1 MLRHAWAAL
10 AASVVLAG
18 CAGSA
23 VSFPNANPGK
33 PLTISASEARPEGPG
48 PFPAVVLMHGCHGVS
63 DSTRQWA
70 EWFRARSYVAL
81 IVDSWTPRGIGNGC
95 RPGPDIPNTERFDDA
110 VGALRWLQARP
121 YVDRRRIG
129 AIGWS
134 NGGVFAMSV
143 INGPSLERASAGAW
157 RCPSPATPPRSPC
170 TRAAAT
176 HW

>member
-1 MLRHAWAAL
+1 
-10 AASVVLAG
+10 
-18 CAGSA
+18 
-23 VSFPNANPGK
+23 
-33 PLTISASEARPEGPG
+33 
-48 PFPAVVLMHGCHGVS
+48 MHGCHGVS

-143 INGPSLERASAGAW
+143 INGPSLERAQARGAW
-157 RCPSPATPPRSPC
+157 TCPSPATPPRSPC

-176 HW
+176 RW